1 MTRTLE
7 EHPVN
12 GLVGYDLAIDEDR
25 SAIMAMMRF
34 RSERDFKLFE
44 KATGAILNER
54 MQNLLRVDIQQGV
67 EFKGLYITGK

>member
-12 GLVGYDLAIDEDR
+12 GLSGYDLAIDEDR
-25 SAIMAMMRF
+25 SAVMVVMRF
-34 RSERDFKLFE
+34 RAERDFKIFE
-44 KATGAILNER
+44 DETGAILNER
-54 MQNLLRVDIQQGV
+54 MQNLLRVDIQQGT